1 MKLMPWIGG
10 MILVFVVLFSFYVRS
25 VPSKAVRVARNNDAS
40 SNFSGEGFEPEQDP
54 EATLQALKDN
64 ATLKFKVLNPEADTV
79 VEEGSTSSEETII
92 EL

>member
-10 MILVFVVLFSFYVRS
+10 MILGFVVLFSFYVRS
-25 VPSKAVRVARNNDAS
+25 VPSKAVRVARNNDAN
-40 SNFSGEGFEPEQDP
+40 SNFSGEGFEPENDP

-79 VEEGSTSSEETII
+79 EEGSTSSEETII

>member
-1 MKLMPWIGG
+1 MPWIGG

-25 VPSKAVRVARNNDAS
+25 VPSKAVRVARNNTS
-40 SNFSGEGFEPEQDP
+40 SNLFPVEGFEPEKDP

-79 VEEGSTSSEETII
+79 EEGSTSSDETII